1 MWRYKFK
8 KTYRIP
14 RKLNSIVNEVS
25 HLMIVAE
32 VLMYFGIP
40 FSLKPNFFSSPA
52 LHLLHPW
59 AECLLSSVSFHF
71 LTTGIIS
78 IFPGY
83 GDN

>member
-1 MWRYKFK
+1 MWKYKFK

-14 RKLNSIVNEVS
+14 KKLTSIVNEVS
-25 HLMIVAE
+25 HLIIIAE
-32 VLMYFGIP
+32 VLMYFGIL

-59 AECLLSSVSFHF
+59 AECLLSSLSFHIH
-71 LTTGIIS
+71 TTRIIS
-78 IFPGY
+78 TFPGY